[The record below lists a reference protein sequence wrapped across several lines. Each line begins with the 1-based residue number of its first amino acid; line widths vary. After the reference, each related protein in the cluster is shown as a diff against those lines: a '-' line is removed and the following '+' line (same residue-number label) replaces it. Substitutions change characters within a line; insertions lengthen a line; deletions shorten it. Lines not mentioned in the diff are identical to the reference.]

1 MNADLLNYVLL
12 GSMMVLLAAVIA
24 VRLATRAGLPALLA
38 FLALGLA
45 LGEGGIGIQFDD
57 PQLMQVLGF
66 VALAIILAEGGLST
80 KWADIRPSLVFA
92 LLLSTVGVAVS
103 VTITAIVGH
112 YALGLDWRIAIL
124 VGAVVSSTDAAAVF
138 SILRYLPLRARVR
151 SALEAESGLNDP
163 PVVILVTLVVS
174 DAWAQT
180 GILATAGE
188 AVYQLL
194 GGAAFG
200 IFVGMAGQWLLTRS
214 ALPVSGLYPAAT
226 FGLPLLAFGGAGVLG
241 ASGFLAAYVCGL
253 WLGNAPLPHRNA
265 TLGFAEGVAWL
276 AQIALFTLLGMLA
289 SPAELPAALIPA
301 LVIGASLTLVA
312 RPASVMVS
320 AISLRLTRIRIPP
333 LRLPGRRPRQP
344 STVPVCRPCWRIP
357 LREQAFLSW
366 AGLRGAV
373 PIVLATIP
381 QSEDV
386 AGADGLFDIVFVLVI
401 IFTLLQGPP
410 LPWIARRLGIS
421 VEGSTQ
427 EVNVDSA
434 PIEERHA
441 DLLTVNVTKHCE
453 LVGRQIQNL
462 GLPPGALVTL
472 LVRGESSHVPSGE
485 TILAQGDRFIVIT
498 THTMR
503 AQVQDR
509 LNELTNPPS

>member
-1 MNADLLNYVLL
+1 MSADLLNYVLL
-12 GSMMVLLAAVIA
+12 GSMLVLLAGVLA

-38 FLALGLA
+38 FLGLGLA
-45 LGEGGIGIQFDD
+45 LGEGGLGIRFDD
-57 PQLMQVLGF
+57 PELMQVLGF
-66 VALAIILAEGGLST
+66 TALAIILAEGGLST
-80 KWADIRPSLVFA
+80 KWSDIRPALPFA
-92 LLLSTVGVAVS
+92 LLLSTVGVGVS
-103 VTITAIVGH
+103 VTVTAIVGH

-174 DAWAQT
+174 DIWAQT
-180 GILATAGE
+180 GILAAAGE
-188 AVYQLL
+188 ALYQLI
-194 GGAAFG
+194 GGAVLG
-200 IFVGMAGQWLLTRS
+200 IIVGITGQWLLNRS
-214 ALPVSGLYPAAT
+214 ALPTSGLYPAAT
-226 FGLPLLAFGGAGVLG
+226 CGLPLLAFGGSGVLG

-289 SPAELPAALIPA
+289 SPSELPGALVPA
-301 LVIGASLTLVA
+301 LVIGAALTLLA

-320 AISLRLTRIRIPP
+320 AVSLRMTH
-333 LRLPGRRPRQP
+333 LRLPGLRGRPP
-344 STVPVCRPCWRIP
+344 SRIPVCRPCWRVP

-386 AGADGLFDIVFVLVI
+386 AGAAGLFDIVFVLVV
-401 IFTLLQGPP
+401 IFTLLQGPT
-410 LPWIARRLGIS
+410 LPWIARRLGVS
-421 VEGSTQ
+421 DEGSTQ

-434 PIEERHA
+434 PIEERQA
-441 DLLTVNVTKHCE
+441 DLLTVNVSRRCD
-453 LVGRQIQNL
+453 LAGRRVQDL

-472 LVRGESSHVPSGE
+472 LVRDEISHVPSGE
-485 TILAQGDRFIVIT
+485 TELAPGDRIMVIT
-498 THTMR
+498 THTVLP
-503 AQVQDR
+503 QVEER
-509 LNELTNPPS
+509 LRDLTDPDKEPWH